1 MQSQQ
6 HLLNWMTNAILVL
19 SEISIWG
26 VDLANLETITEIQ
39 LETAVCLGEEK
50 FGEREEVD

>member
-1 MQSQQ
+1 
-6 HLLNWMTNAILVL
+6 MTYAILVL

-50 FGEREEVD
+50 FGEREEAD

>member
-1 MQSQQ
+1 
-6 HLLNWMTNAILVL
+6 MTYAILVQ

-50 FGEREEVD
+50 FGERKEVD